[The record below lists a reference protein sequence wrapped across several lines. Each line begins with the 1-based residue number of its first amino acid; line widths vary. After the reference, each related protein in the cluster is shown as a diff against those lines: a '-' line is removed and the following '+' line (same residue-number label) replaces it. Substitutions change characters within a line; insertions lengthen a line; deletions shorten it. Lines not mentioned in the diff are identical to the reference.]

1 MNYMDLGQRIR
12 EERQKLNLTQEKL
25 SEAIN
30 VSSAYIGQIERGERC
45 PTLETLIKLSNC
57 LGASIDYLLR
67 ESIEPSSTNLS
78 NLWVQLTQELS
89 NDEKE
94 MIIEMVKVIK
104 NHRK

>member
-45 PTLETLIKLSNC
+45 PTLETLIKLSNS
-57 LGASIDYLLR
+57 LGVSIDYLLR